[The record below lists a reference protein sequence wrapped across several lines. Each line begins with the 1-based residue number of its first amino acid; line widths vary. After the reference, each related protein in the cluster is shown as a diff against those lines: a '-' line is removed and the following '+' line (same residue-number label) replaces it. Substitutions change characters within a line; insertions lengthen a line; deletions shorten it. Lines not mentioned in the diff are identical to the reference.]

1 MGRPVAVMGLD
12 GDNGEHIMVVVCLD
26 PPEAYT
32 NKNGKHA
39 GFIVAAKV
47 VPEKDTPKLSE
58 REHTAIIRAH
68 FALKVALEN
77 AYAAPPADPFS

>member
-12 GDNGEHIMVVVCLD
+12 GDNDEHIMVVVCLN
-26 PPEAYT
+26 PPEAYA
-32 NKNGKHA
+32 NKNGKHV

-47 VPEKDTPKLSE
+47 IPEKDSPTLSD

-77 AYAAPPADPFS
+77 ATCCNTD

>member
-1 MGRPVAVMGLD
+1 MGLD
-12 GDNGEHIMVVVCLD
+12 GDNGEHIMVVVCLN

-32 NKNGKHA
+32 NKGGQHV

-47 VPEKDTPKLSE
+47 VPDKKAPPISE

-68 FALKVALEN
+68 FALKAALEN
-77 AYAAPPADPFS
+77 AYAVPPPNPFG

>member
-12 GDNGEHIMVVVCLD
+12 GDNDEHIMVVVCLD

-32 NKNGKHA
+32 NKDGKHV
-39 GFIVAAKV
+39 GHIKAAKV
-47 VPEKDTPKLSE
+47 IPVKDAPALSE
-58 REHTAIIRAH
+58 KEHTAIIRAH

-77 AYAAPPADPFS
+77 AYAPPPADPFR